1 MSYFFK
7 LGLLGCLVVLA
18 LTGCAKKALEASV
31 TGTVSYNLR
40 IALPP
45 DATVI
50 VKIEDVSRADA
61 PSTVIGEQEI
71 KTEGK
76 QVPIPYEVL
85 YDPAEIIDNHTYT
98 VSARILDGSGK
109 LIFISDTITPVI
121 TDGNPTEDVEVIV
134 VQVK

>member
-1 MSYFFK
+1 MSYLYK

-18 LTGCAKKALEASV
+18 ITGCAKKTQEASV

-50 VKIEDVSRADA
+50 VKIEDISLADA

-76 QVPIPYEVL
+76 QVPIPYEVA

-121 TDGNPTEDVEVIV
+121 TRGSPTQDVEVIV
-134 VQVK
+134 VQVE